1 MFKDFLKKYI
11 DSNIKLTRN
20 EKIIV
25 FCLIFVMGGAFGWF
39 YEFIFYWM
47 NSGFQTFYWRGANYL
62 PWINIYAYGAFLIIF
77 LTYRFRKKP
86 WLVLLISMISTGIL
100 EYCTGYV
107 IYGKLGWI
115 KCWDYNQ
122 EILNFGNI
130 GGYVCLR
137 SVTIFGI
144 CGLLLIYLILPILI
158 KIVKKVNIK
167 TMLIISSIL
176 FALFLGDEIYNRMLY
191 PYFPIPH
198 ATDYYKEK
206 GFKYIYFS
214 D

>member
-1 MFKDFLKKYI
+1 MFQSFLKKYVNI
-11 DSNIKLTRN
+11 DIVLTKK

-25 FCLIFVMGGAFGWF
+25 FCLIFVMGGIFGWL

-77 LTYRFRKKP
+77 LTYRFRKRP
-86 WLVLLISMISTGIL
+86 FLVLLISMISTGIL
-100 EYCTGYV
+100 EYFTGYI

-130 GGYVCLR
+130 DGYVCLR
-137 SVTIFGI
+137 SIIVFGI
-144 CGLLLIYLILPILI
+144 SGLILIYGMLPFSIRI
-158 KIVKKVNIK
+158 AKEFDSKK
-167 TMLIISSIL
+167 MLIISVFL
-176 FALFLGDEIYNRMLY
+176 FGIFFVDNAYNFMFY
-191 PYFPIPH
+191 KYFPIPK
-198 ATDYYKEK
+198 ASNFYKEK
-206 GFKYIYFS
+206 GFKYLYFS

>member
-1 MFKDFLKKYI
+1 MNKKFYKKYI
-11 DSNIKLTRN
+11 NTDIKLNIK
-20 EKIIV
+20 E
-25 FCLIFVMGGAFGWF
+25 IFVIVCLVYVVAGVFGWL

-47 NSGFQTFYWRGANYL
+47 NSGFKTFYWRGANYL
-62 PWINIYAYGAFLIIF
+62 PWINIYAYGSFLIIF
-77 LTYRFRKKP
+77 LTYKLRKKP
-86 WLVLLISMISTGIL
+86 WLVFLISMISTGIL

-144 CGLLLIYLILPILI
+144 CGLILIYGLLPLFI
-158 KIVKKVNIK
+158 KLVKTVDIK
-167 TMLIISSIL
+167 KMLVISISL
-176 FALFLGDEIYNRMLY
+176 FAIFFIDNAYNFKLY
-191 PYFPIPH
+191 KYFPIPK
-198 ATDYYKEK
+198 ASDFYSSK
-206 GFKYIYFS
+206 GIKYLYFS